1 MSHAFYMDK
10 EGHKHI
16 RMKFHL
22 KGTAHTGTAHLD
34 MVEVFFFVHYNDLN
48 SVVTV
53 FFFKNDSG
61 KYEYRFLFVEVDDLF
76 KTVIIV
82 EDNRNKLNFNHPPT
96 TTELDLKF

>member
-34 MVEVFFFVHYNDLN
+34 MVEVFFFVHYHDLN
-48 SVVTV
+48 SVLLLSFFFRMIQESMNTV
-53 FFFKNDSG
+53 FCLLKWMTYS
-61 KYEYRFLFVEVDDLF
+61 
-76 KTVIIV
+76 
-82 EDNRNKLNFNHPPT
+82 KL
-96 TTELDLKF
+96 